1 MATKMV
7 STTVFFP
14 VKKLFLQN
22 ENLNKFRTCLLI
34 FSILFK
40 FSAGFFSYFS
50 LTRLVNMG
58 IICICSCMFHNFYL
72 SVFYLSVL
80 SVFLLVCISTGKPSR
95 QHSPK
100 FKNGILRKC
109 IETPERRQ
117 CFLMYSCQWGQS
129 GVFLLTLNRLHT
141 LF

>member
-1 MATKMV
+1 MLVHLSTFVDFVNIFIRYRSKQRTSELSVMATKMV

-72 SVFYLSVL
+72 SVFCLSVL

-95 QHSPK
+95 
-100 FKNGILRKC
+100 
-109 IETPERRQ
+109 
-117 CFLMYSCQWGQS
+117 
-129 GVFLLTLNRLHT
+129 
-141 LF
+141 